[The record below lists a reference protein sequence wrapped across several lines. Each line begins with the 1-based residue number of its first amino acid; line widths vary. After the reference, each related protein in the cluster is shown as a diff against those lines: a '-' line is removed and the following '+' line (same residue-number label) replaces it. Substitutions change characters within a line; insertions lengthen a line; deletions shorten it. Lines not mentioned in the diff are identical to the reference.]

1 MKKRRAIPIG
11 AAVALV
17 SLGGCVQS
25 RPPAPVAVDR
35 GPPLSTGAARNQGGT
50 WELVLPT
57 AMVAGVRSRT
67 PLDQLGEYARRDDAL
82 GVHVARVPTALDS
95 WGVEH
100 PSLDNPRYIYLPRNE
115 NRFLFFVKPGARGGR
130 TWR

>member
-1 MKKRRAIPIG
+1 MEKRRAIPIG
-11 AAVALV
+11 AALALA
-17 SLGGCVQS
+17 SLSGCAQS
-25 RPPAPVAVDR
+25 PSA
-35 GPPLSTGAARNQGGT
+35 GPIAMNQGGA

-57 AMVAGVRSRT
+57 AMVSGVRSRT

-115 NRFLFFVKPGARGGR
+115 NLFLFFVKPGARGR
-130 TWR
+130 RPWY

>member
-1 MKKRRAIPIG
+1 M
-11 AAVALV
+11 
-17 SLGGCVQS
+17 
-25 RPPAPVAVDR
+25 
-35 GPPLSTGAARNQGGT
+35 NQGGA

-57 AMVAGVRSRT
+57 AMVAGVRNRT
-67 PLDQLGEYARRDDAL
+67 PLDQLSEYARRDDAL

-115 NRFLFFVKPGARGGR
+115 NRFLFFVKPGARGR
-130 TWR
+130 RPWY